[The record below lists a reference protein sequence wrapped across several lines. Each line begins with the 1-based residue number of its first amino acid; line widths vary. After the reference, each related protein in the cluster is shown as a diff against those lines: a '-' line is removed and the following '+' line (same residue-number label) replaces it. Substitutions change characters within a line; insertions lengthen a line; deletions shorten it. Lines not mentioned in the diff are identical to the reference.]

1 MIRVIVALWLVI
13 GVAGGCASK
22 AKRNQEALLDEDE
35 NGNPALARGL
45 KALEREQ
52 YAEAAQIFD
61 MLLVAKPATEE
72 DLVTV
77 FNSGAAHEG
86 LGHCQ
91 KSAERYREVV
101 RASAGKFR
109 LLEGQALFRLSLSYE
124 CLGQDT
130 KTITSLIEARKKGR
144 EALPFE
150 TLNAEIPSR
159 LAAAYARIGNRQKA
173 LEYFGQASEGL
184 KKIVAQTANHKQKEL
199 LGRTLFLMG
208 QLNTA
213 QRSGDNDSAT
223 FMQSLSMQ
231 QPYLLQ
237 AVEMDYSMWSK
248 KAADDLQKAY
258 DNIWRYKF
266 ENSEAQ
272 RDFYTR
278 GLQSIQELR
287 KIRLPDSPPAV
298 NAVFAHLDK
307 VEQRLQ
313 GELAKVA
320 ETTKLTPEAEKRDGL
335 KRTGRLV
342 DPVEMKKQS
351 KSKAKR

>member
-1 MIRVIVALWLVI
+1 VAD
-13 GVAGGCASK
+13 G
-22 AKRNQEALLDEDE
+22 EET
-35 NGNPALARGL
+35 GNPVFERGL
-45 KALEREQ
+45 KALEQEQ
-52 YAEAAQIFD
+52 YAQAAQIFD
-61 MLLVAKPATEE
+61 KLLVAKPATES

-77 FNSGAAHEG
+77 YNSGAAHEG
-86 LGHCQ
+86 LGHCL

-109 LLEGQALFRLSLSYE
+109 LLEGQALFRLSLMYE

-130 KTITSLIEARKKGR
+130 KTITSLLEARKKGR
-144 EALPFE
+144 EGLPFE

-184 KKIVAQTANHKQKEL
+184 KKMVAQTANHKQKEL
-199 LGRTLFLMG
+199 LGRTLYLMG
-208 QLNTA
+208 QLNSA
-213 QRSGDNDSAT
+213 QRNGENDAST

-237 AVEMDYSMWSK
+237 AIEMDYTTWSK

-258 DNIWRYKF
+258 DNIWHYKF
-266 ENSEAQ
+266 SDDASKRE
-272 RDFYTR
+272 FYTR

-287 KIRLPDSPPAV
+287 KIRLPDSPPSV

-307 VEQRLQ
+307 VEQQLHT
-313 GELAKVA
+313 ELSKVA
-320 ETTKLTPEAEKRDGL
+320 ETNKLTPDAEKREGL

-342 DPVEMKKQS
+342 DPVELKKQT
-351 KSKAKR
+351 KAKAKR